1 MELEGLSDFL
11 IWRYDASGKLLTD
24 PENGGLQ
31 TNCGIPG
38 VFKVDLQSSKGA
50 TQANI
55 TGLAPSAQKVYGSDA
70 VAEISVGTANPQV
83 ALAANDIPHTVYDSF
98 AGLVKDKFGG
108 YAKKDNFAV
117 NGGCII
123 HSRNPNKNID
133 LYMAFPNGTFTPGE
147 LNLQT
152 NNENPSK
159 VHDALTLQAQ
169 ARGTD
174 MLLYEKFYSDEKDFD
189 YTSMIGYITGA
200 QVEDPTHKQ
209 ADPTPQGK

>member
-31 TNCGIPG
+31 TNCGILG

-83 ALAANDIPHTVYDSF
+83 SFSRKMTFHTLF
-98 AGLVKDKFGG
+98 M
-108 YAKKDNFAV
+108 
-117 NGGCII
+117 II
-123 HSRNPNKNID
+123 FQD
-133 LYMAFPNGTFTPGE
+133 
-147 LNLQT
+147 
-152 NNENPSK
+152 
-159 VHDALTLQAQ
+159 
-169 ARGTD
+169 
-174 MLLYEKFYSDEKDFD
+174 
-189 YTSMIGYITGA
+189 
-200 QVEDPTHKQ
+200 
-209 ADPTPQGK
+209 